1 MDDEAMFR
9 MDDAISS
16 HLKLARG
23 AQKAAKERRQELTN
37 FKFRALGLVEDYIK
51 FKPDSALTP
60 NIVWPLLQS
69 LSSAFSVQEEAA
81 FAKKLSSVLSQ
92 KLLKARA
99 GKTLGAAERSQAS
112 EVLAQALE
120 MAVKWKHIELSRTA
134 AAASLYL
141 LKVTESGE
149 GAADSGAGKAL
160 EEALEAFFTKKN
172 CRVQQ
177 GFFENVFGRHPD
189 LAVKAAPSLLAAL
202 ESPRSDFM
210 RVSAL
215 RLTFVCLKTAGG
227 QMPAGLQSSLAESFK
242 ACCAAEY
249 KQKGHAEKALK
260 DGSRI
265 LNLAQAHFP
274 GEVSAAMQK
283 AFLQALEREASG
295 SKSQA
300 TAKRLL
306 EALSPGTEAGPKK
319 RKSTEDGGP
328 KRSAKTKKII

>member
-1 MDDEAMFR
+1 
-9 MDDAISS
+9 
-16 HLKLARG
+16 
-23 AQKAAKERRQELTN
+23 
-37 FKFRALGLVEDYIK
+37 
-51 FKPDSALTP
+51 
-60 NIVWPLLQS
+60 
-69 LSSAFSVQEEAA
+69 
-81 FAKKLSSVLSQ
+81 
-92 KLLKARA
+92 
-99 GKTLGAAERSQAS
+99 
-112 EVLAQALE
+112 
-120 MAVKWKHIELSRTA
+120 
-134 AAASLYL
+134 
-141 LKVTESGE
+141 
-149 GAADSGAGKAL
+149 
-160 EEALEAFFTKKN
+160 
-172 CRVQQ
+172 
-177 GFFENVFGRHPD
+177 
-189 LAVKAAPSLLAAL
+189 
-202 ESPRSDFM
+202 
-210 RVSAL
+210 
-215 RLTFVCLKTAGG
+215 
-227 QMPAGLQSSLAESFK
+227 MPAGLQSSLAESFK